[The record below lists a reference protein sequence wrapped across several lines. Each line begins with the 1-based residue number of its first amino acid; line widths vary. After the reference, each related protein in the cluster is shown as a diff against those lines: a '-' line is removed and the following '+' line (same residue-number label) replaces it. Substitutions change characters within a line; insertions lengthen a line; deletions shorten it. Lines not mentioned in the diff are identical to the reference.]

1 MARSTR
7 DSRLETRTPRLK
19 LKPGIRYWRSIG
31 KGLALGY
38 RRTREGFGTWTL
50 RWLGQ
55 DGKYHLHAIGQADDF
70 QEADGA
76 DVLDFFQAQDRC
88 RELARQMKEGTG
100 VAGSPYT
107 VADAMREYLSW
118 YGNHRKAVYH
128 TRRAAEVH
136 ILPALGKRVV
146 AELTAEQL
154 RQWHERLANT
164 PAMAR
169 TGRFTV
175 ERRTRERESEP
186 RARKATANRVLTIL
200 KAALNHAYHD
210 GKVPSDDAWRR
221 VKPFHNVD
229 SPKIGYLS
237 VAEAT
242 RLVNACEP
250 AFRPLV
256 QAALL
261 TGCRYGELIK
271 MACHDFNPDAGCIT
285 VLGKSG
291 KIRHVPLTDEGQRFF
306 ERVAAGRPGG
316 EVVFCRAD
324 GAPWGA
330 SHQQR
335 PLERACEI
343 AGIDPAVS
351 FHVLRHTYGSLL
363 AMRGVPLQVIA
374 EALGHADTRITS
386 RHYAHLMPSYVADTI
401 RKHLPNF
408 GVERDN
414 ITPLRIAP

>member
-55 DGKYHLHAIGQADDF
+55 DGKYRLHAIGQADDF

-76 DVLDFFQAQDRC
+76 DVLDFFQAQERC
-88 RELARQMKEGTG
+88 RELARQMKDGAG

-128 TRRAAEVH
+128 TRRVAEVH

-154 RQWHERLANT
+154 RKWHERLASS

-169 TGRFTV
+169 TGRFAV
-175 ERRTRERESEP
+175 ARHTRDSDP
-186 RARKATANRVLTIL
+186 RARCATANRILTVL

-210 GKVPSDDAWRR
+210 GKVPSDEAWRR
-221 VKPFHNVD
+221 AKPFRNVD
-229 SPKIGYLS
+229 SPKVRYLS
-237 VAEAT
+237 TAEAT

-261 TGCRYGELIK
+261 TGCRYGELVR
-271 MACHDFNPDAGCIT
+271 MVCHDFNPDAGC
-285 VLGKSG
+285 VSMRESKSG
-291 KIRHVPLTDEGQRFF
+291 KPRHVPLTEEGQRFF
-306 ERVAAGRPGG
+306 ERVTAGRPGS
-316 EVVFCRAD
+316 EVMFLRAD
-324 GAPWGA
+324 GNPWGM

-335 PLERACEI
+335 PLNRACEI
-343 AGIDPAVS
+343 AGIEPAVS

-401 RKHLPNF
+401 RRHLPNF